1 MNLIYIY
8 MICIQFMYRTR
19 QLYISIVCNSQ
30 VLAALS
36 VSLGSLVVG
45 FSSGYTSPALPSM
58 KNPNIT
64 DFVVTETAVGVC
76 LIRNIFFASSISDNN
91 RFNSFIFFNRDHG

>member
-1 MNLIYIY
+1 M
-8 MICIQFMYRTR
+8 
-19 QLYISIVCNSQ
+19 Q

-58 KNPNIT
+58 RDPEQKAFDIT
-64 DFVVTETAVGVC
+64 VQEVSAKLKEI
-76 LIRNIFFASSISDNN
+76 LIIFEKYFPC
-91 RFNSFIFFNRDHG
+91 F

>member
-1 MNLIYIY
+1 MRAQQNNQNL
-8 MICIQFMYRTR
+8 FD
-19 QLYISIVCNSQ
+19 ISYFHLVLNVLSK

-58 KNPNIT
+58 MDPEYKAFNIT
-64 DFVVTETAVGVC
+64 EQEVSETIFPSNYFVKY
-76 LIRNIFFASSISDNN
+76 F
-91 RFNSFIFFNRDHG
+91 HY